1 MFERITVGLHSCGN
15 IQLRERRGVGL
26 FSLGDTVVGIYT
38 SGTIQPW
45 EHRAVRLY
53 GCGNID
59 L

>member
-45 EHRAVRLY
+45 EHRSVGLY
-53 GCGNID
+53 SCGNIE